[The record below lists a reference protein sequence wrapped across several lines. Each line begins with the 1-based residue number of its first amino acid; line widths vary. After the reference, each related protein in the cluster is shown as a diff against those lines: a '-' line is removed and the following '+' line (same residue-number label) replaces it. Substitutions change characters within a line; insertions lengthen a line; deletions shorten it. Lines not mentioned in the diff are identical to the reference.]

1 MIAPV
6 EAVSESGPFLE
17 LYRVDDFADSCIRTS
32 TKSKFLDAWAACLRN
47 DAVDSSEAIFRHL
60 ACNLNCYSGIDRS
73 YPIGRFT
80 HDLFGRLPWRLLRA
94 GGHDEPVSLRS
105 VLATA
110 VSLLNVSLYGFQLLG
125 CFPEDVL
132 TIWMASE

>member
-6 EAVSESGPFLE
+6 EAVSESGPFLG

-32 TKSKFLDAWAACLRN
+32 TKSKFLDARAARLRKS
-47 DAVDSSEAIFRHL
+47 AVDSSEAICRHL

-94 GGHDEPVSLRS
+94 GGDARRTCQPQVGCSNRGQPPERFVVWLS
-105 VLATA
+105 VAR
-110 VSLLNVSLYGFQLLG
+110 LL
-125 CFPEDVL
+125 P
-132 TIWMASE
+132 